1 MTASPDCIDR
11 STSLTLAMPLRSP
24 VGCEVVSMLSE
35 LTLTLTLTLTLA
47 LALALALALVLA
59 LALALTITLT
69 LTLALTSKAA
79 ARLLRDNHGPRRAGD
94 GRAPLSP
101 IL

>member
-1 MTASPDCIDR
+1 MVTKL
-11 STSLTLAMPLRSP
+11 LTP
-24 VGCEVVSMLSE
+24 
-35 LTLTLTLTLTLA
+35 A
-47 LALALALALVLA
+47 LALALALALTLALALA

-69 LTLALTSKAA
+69 LTLTLTSKAA
-79 ARLLRDNHGPRRAGD
+79 PRLLRDNHGPRRAGD